1 MKIKR
6 TAALLLSVSMMMGL
20 ATTAN
25 ATNNQVGES
34 EHLDSKPVYAITDE
48 VVIID
53 SVEYE
58 IHNNSIEYEGR
69 TYVIEEG
76 DTLVSYDEH
85 GQQTIL
91 CLPLESNKVTDPEE
105 IARLNASVA
114 ALERIKE
121 WERAIPSTSRPLP
134 YTANVPEGQYLTRS
148 PAFDVVYSARYQPV
162 IVLELKNFP
171 LFADRRF
178 HVTFYV
184 CDMFGD
190 WASKTISEQDFLF
203 DDDCRFEVASSARY
217 GVMNITNLYGNPSPS
232 YTYTISRSNLL
243 PMNEGGDLT

>member
-34 EHLDSKPVYAITDE
+34 EHLDSKPV
-48 VVIID
+48 
-53 SVEYE
+53 
-58 IHNNSIEYEGR
+58 
-69 TYVIEEG
+69 
-76 DTLVSYDEH
+76 
-85 GQQTIL
+85 
-91 CLPLESNKVTDPEE
+91 
-105 IARLNASVA
+105 
-114 ALERIKE
+114 
-121 WERAIPSTSRPLP
+121 
-134 YTANVPEGQYLTRS
+134 
-148 PAFDVVYSARYQPV
+148 

-171 LFADRRF
+171 LFEDRRF

-203 DDDCRFEVASSARY
+203 DNDCRFEVASSARY